1 MGQTVSAFSIQLK
14 VISAWS
20 GEASWKREGLFWS
33 LRDEQHG
40 EKCRGC
46 YRHEDAVAPRSSI

>member
-1 MGQTVSAFSIQLK
+1 MGQTVFAFSIQVK

-40 EKCRGC
+40 E
-46 YRHEDAVAPRSSI
+46 